1 MNVND
6 HMKTLIH
13 KAARGD
19 EVAFEQL
26 VKEHQNL
33 VYNVALRLCGNR
45 EDAMDIS
52 QETFIKAWRALG
64 KFRFECNFSTWIY
77 RITVNTAKDYV
88 RKENS
93 MPHGV
98 EISEID
104 DVSSDDSPDE
114 AAIKND
120 RVQDLKNAM
129 DKLSLEHK
137 EIITLRDIEGYSYE
151 EIASMLSL
159 EVGTVKSRIN
169 RARSALKKL
178 LCEVEQK

>member
-6 HMKTLIH
+6 YMKTLIQ

-33 VYNVALRLCGNR
+33 VYNAALRLCGNR

-64 KFRFECNFSTWIY
+64 KFRFECSFSTWIY
-77 RITVNTAKDYV
+77 RIAVNTAKDYMK
-88 RKENS
+88 KENS

-98 EISEID
+98 EISEIG
-104 DVSSDDSPDE
+104 DVSTDDSPDE
-114 AAIKND
+114 ATIKND
-120 RVQDLKNAM
+120 RVNALKSAM

-137 EIITLRDIEGYSYE
+137 EIIALRDIEGYSYE

-159 EVGTVKSRIN
+159 EGGTVKSRIN
-169 RARSALKKL
+169 RARSALRKL

>member
-6 HMKTLIH
+6 YMKTLIQ

-33 VYNVALRLCGNR
+33 VYNAALRLCGNR

-52 QETFIKAWRALG
+52 QETFIKAWRAIG
-64 KFRFECNFSTWIY
+64 KFRFECSFSTWIY
-77 RITVNTAKDYV
+77 RIAVNTAKDYV
-88 RKENS
+88 KRESS

-98 EISEID
+98 EISEIC
-104 DVSSDDSPDE
+104 DVLMDDSPDE
-114 AAIKND
+114 TAIKND
-120 RVQDLKNAM
+120 RINALKSAM

-137 EIITLRDIEGYSYE
+137 EIIVLRDIEGYSYE

-159 EVGTVKSRIN
+159 ERGTVKSRIN
-169 RARSALKKL
+169 RARSALRKL